1 VNGTV
6 IGGWGFV
13 TAAYA
18 ISAVLLAG
26 YATSVWRRLEK
37 LRHTG
42 E

>member
-6 IGGWGFV
+6 VGGWGFV
-13 TAAYA
+13 VAAYA
-18 ISAVLLAG
+18 ISGVMLAG
-26 YATSVWRRLEK
+26 YAISVWRK

>member
-6 IGGWGFV
+6 VGGWGFV
-13 TAAYA
+13 VAAYA

-26 YATSVWRRLEK
+26 YAISVWRRLEN
-37 LRHTG
+37 LRHMG